1 MYKLKQRGQT
11 MQKLK
16 QFIEDQNQWR
26 ALFNTA
32 PITFPLSQFHVD
44 DLGKSI
50 DSKLSPENLTC
61 DGERSRT
68 ESIRIANYLNDVLD
82 QLNAYCKSNNLVEP
96 TVWEAW

>member
-1 MYKLKQRGQT
+1 MRKLN
-11 MQKLK
+11 

-32 PITFPLSQFHVD
+32 PITFPLSQAHVN
-44 DLGKSI
+44 DLGKTI

-82 QLNAYCKSNNLVEP
+82 QLNAYCRSNNLVEP

>member
-1 MYKLKQRGQT
+1 MRKLQ
-11 MQKLK
+11 
-16 QFIEDQNQWR
+16 QFIEDQNNWN
-26 ALFNTA
+26 AIFGNN
-32 PITFPLSQFHVD
+32 PITFPLSQADVD
-44 DLGKSI
+44 DLAKSI

-82 QLNAYCKSNNLVEP
+82 ELNAYCKQNSLVEP

>member
-1 MYKLKQRGQT
+1 
-11 MQKLK
+11 MQKLQK
-16 QFIEDQNQWR
+16 FIDDQNSWN
-26 ALFNTA
+26 AIFGNN
-32 PITFPLSQFHVD
+32 PITFPLGQDAVD
-44 DLGKSI
+44 DLARSI

-82 QLNAYCKSNNLVEP
+82 ELNTYCKQNSLVEP